1 MCDLLCPWP
10 KCYHVF
16 NWVFLPKPGFLGIYS
31 NFQWQQKPL
40 KNQYL
45 PHFESKSDQINFI
58 NPPPHQD
65 LSKKL
70 QRHIPIPLKFS
81 VTIMNLIFSEKI
93 IQYSKTFWPKVQTSW
108 NQSSCTL
115 PSWEL
120 SKDTKNTNLKHPVRW
135 IS

>member
-1 MCDLLCPWP
+1 
-10 KCYHVF
+10 
-16 NWVFLPKPGFLGIYS
+16 
-31 NFQWQQKPL
+31 
-40 KNQYL
+40 
-45 PHFESKSDQINFI
+45 
-58 NPPPHQD
+58 
-65 LSKKL
+65 
-70 QRHIPIPLKFS
+70 
-81 VTIMNLIFSEKI
+81 MNLIFSEKI